1 MRYRY
6 LTKILI
12 IIRIFSVANPLVIVK
27 GRSVEN
33 MAYAG
38 SRRGK
43 IDLLAQRALRK
54 KHLLK
59 ALLLLMARKAYE
71 LREPVETNDPLDT
84 QGLRRA
90 LDALEVKPLHAV
102 HRDIEDDRI
111 IYVIDP
117 DWDDPVL
124 QEVVDKITMAGTS
137 GYKYALYILLAL
149 LQQGML
155 NVPEA
160 RNWLVKVCTGENPS
174 ESAAFNALELLV
186 RAGLAQSDGGSYEP
200 VIGLR
205 QKIDEEG

>member
-33 MAYAG
+33 MAYAED
-38 SRRGK
+38 RRK
-43 IDLLAQRALRK
+43 RIELLALRALRK

-59 ALLLLMARKAYE
+59 ALSLLIARQKYE

-90 LDALEVKPLHAV
+90 LDALEIKPLHAV
-102 HRDIEDDRI
+102 HRDIDDDKI

-117 DWDDPVL
+117 DWNDPVL
-124 QEVVDKITMAGTS
+124 REIVDKITMAGTS
-137 GYKYALYILLAL
+137 GYKYALYVLLAL
-149 LQQGML
+149 LQQSML

-160 RNWLVKVCTGENPS
+160 HKWLVKVCTGENPS
-174 ESAAFNALELLV
+174 ELAAFNALELLV
-186 RAGLAQSDGGSYEP
+186 RAGLAQSDGGSYEL
-200 VIGLR
+200 VTGLR
-205 QKIDEEG
+205 QKIDGEG